1 MDVVDKEAQSLS
13 TLFRRSP
20 SLFQL
25 HPLPRDRQLAVKNDT
40 MAFGILE
47 DRILPHV
54 PGTVHLEEVAAATSQ
69 ASTFRHL
76 KHGSGREAD
85 IVLAPQPSD
94 DPNDPLNWSFTR
106 KISIVAILMFG
117 AFIMPSC
124 FGPLLSAGTVVISVD
139 LQVSIAEVTILSGY
153 QLLVAGAWGPF
164 VSALS
169 RKYGKR
175 PQSVHSSA

>member
-1 MDVVDKEAQSLS
+1 
-13 TLFRRSP
+13 
-20 SLFQL
+20 
-25 HPLPRDRQLAVKNDT
+25 

-47 DRILPHV
+47 DHVLPHV
-54 PGTVHLEEVAAATSQ
+54 PGTVHLEESRAQETAQVQTS
-69 ASTFRHL
+69 RHL
-76 KHGSGREAD
+76 KHGTGKDAD

-94 DPNDPLNWSFTR
+94 DPNDPLNWPFSK
-106 KISIVAILMFG
+106 KIIIVAILMFG

-124 FGPLLSAGTVVISVD
+124 FGPLLSAGTVVVSID
-139 LQVSIAEVTILSGY
+139 LQTSIADVTILSGY

-175 PQSVHSSA
+175 PQSVILF

>member
-1 MDVVDKEAQSLS
+1 
-13 TLFRRSP
+13 
-20 SLFQL
+20 
-25 HPLPRDRQLAVKNDT
+25 
-40 MAFGILE
+40 MAFGIL
-47 DRILPHV
+47 DDHVLPHV
-54 PGTVHLEEVAAATSQ
+54 PGTVHLEDQDQRIQATRS
-69 ASTFRHL
+69 RNL
-76 KHGSGREAD
+76 KHATGHSGA

-94 DPNDPLNWSFTR
+94 DPNDPLNWPYAQ
-106 KISIVAILMFG
+106 KLGIVAILMFG

-139 LQVSIAEVTILSGY
+139 LQRSIADVTILSGY

-175 PQSVHSSA
+175 PQCVLPC